1 MAGGAV
7 SATQGHALG
16 APLLEVALMPL
27 RFQVFFATLRADRV
41 HVRAREGRV
50 QVKPGMM
57 VEVFITQEQLQ
68 QRVQALGAQITQ
80 DYQGQ
85 SILLVGILT
94 GALVFLVDLMRAIE
108 LPVEIDCMALS
119 SYGNASTSSGEVQ
132 ILKDLAVPIEGKHV
146 LLVEDIV
153 DTGLTL
159 HYLLET
165 LQPRHPASLQI
176 CTLLAKETKRT
187 KAITPRYVGFAVPDQ
202 FVVGYGID
210 YAQQYRQLPYI
221 ALLRTTQDAETDGP

>member
-1 MAGGAV
+1 M
-7 SATQGHALG
+7 SDELI
-16 APLLEVALMPL
+16 
-27 RFQVFFATLRADRV
+27 
-41 HVRAREGRV
+41 
-50 QVKPGMM
+50 
-57 VEVFITQEQLQ
+57 EVFITQEQLAH
-68 QRVQALGAQITQ
+68 RVQTLGTQITQ
-80 DYQGQ
+80 DYHGQ
-85 SILLVGILT
+85 SVLLVGILT
-94 GALVFLVDLMRAIE
+94 GALVFLADLMRAIQ

-132 ILKDLAVPIEGKHV
+132 ILKDLTAPLEGKHM

-176 CTLLAKETKRT
+176 CTLLAKETTRT
-187 KAITPRYVGFAVPDQ
+187 KAITPRYVGFEVPDR

-210 YAQQYRQLPYI
+210 YAQQYRQLSYI
-221 ALLRTTQDAETDGP
+221 GLLRTQQGTEPNG

>member
-1 MAGGAV
+1 M
-7 SATQGHALG
+7 SD
-16 APLLEVALMPL
+16 E
-27 RFQVFFATLRADRV
+27 
-41 HVRAREGRV
+41 
-50 QVKPGMM
+50 K
-57 VEVFITQEQLQ
+57 VEVFITEGQLAK
-68 QRVQALGAQITQ
+68 RVQELGTQITQ
-80 DYQGQ
+80 DYQGH
-85 SILLVGILT
+85 SVLLVGILT
-94 GALVFLVDLMRAIE
+94 GALVFLADLMRVIQ

-119 SYGNASTSSGEVQ
+119 SYGNASTTSGEVQ
-132 ILKDLAVPIEGKHV
+132 ILKDLNAPLQGKHV

-176 CTLLAKETKRT
+176 CTLLAKATTRT
-187 KAITPRYVGFAVPDQ
+187 KAITPRYVGFEVPDR

-221 ALLRTTQDAETDGP
+221 ALLRKAQNVETKG